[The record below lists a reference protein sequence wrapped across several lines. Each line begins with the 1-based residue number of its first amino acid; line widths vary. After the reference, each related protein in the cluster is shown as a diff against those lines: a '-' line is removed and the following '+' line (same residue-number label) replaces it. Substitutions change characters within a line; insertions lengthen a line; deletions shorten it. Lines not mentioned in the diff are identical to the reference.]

1 MKAEPS
7 TAGTALNQRGNTD
20 GRNSGARPNSR
31 RHASDTPHTANR
43 RTCLV
48 CTITH
53 RCLLSHVGGR
63 DEKAPAG
70 RSAGAQRRACSDR
83 PVSSGGLALP
93 YEKTKYGETRLG
105 ITQTRLRDTFVLVLE
120 GASFHWTKVCVTH
133 AFYVSEACERA
144 RVGRHRNSNTMTRY
158 PIPAPFVNCL
168 HPIALVGEMG
178 LRHRPPQ
185 GSTPLKK
192 TDGMACGAGPF
203 PGPAR
208 SRRHG
213 GAAREGASFRG
224 TRVPLSPIR
233 GWPAHAAR
241 HRRPPSG

>member
-1 MKAEPS
+1 MGRDRTAADTRLTLRH
-7 TAGTALNQRGNTD
+7 TAGCRACFV
-20 GRNSGARPNSR
+20 
-31 RHASDTPHTANR
+31 
-43 RTCLV
+43 RTIV
-48 CTITH
+48 H
-53 RCLLSHVGGR
+53 RSSPFTCCGG

-70 RSAGAQRRACSDR
+70 RSAGAQIRACSYR
-83 PVSSGGLALP
+83 PVSNGGLALP
-93 YEKTKYGETRLG
+93 CKKTKYGETRPG
-105 ITQTRLRDTFVLVLE
+105 MTQTRLRDTFVLALE
-120 GASFHWTKVCVTH
+120 GASFRWTKVCVTH
-133 AFYVSEACERA
+133 SFRAPEAWEKA
-144 RVGRHRNSNTMTRY
+144 RVGRHHNSNTMTRY

-168 HPIALVGEMG
+168 HPIALVGAMG
-178 LRHRPPQ
+178 RMGSTPPLQ
-185 GSTPLKK
+185 DSTPLKK

-241 HRRPPSG
+241 RRRPPSG